1 MAAMRALV
9 FALTLL
15 ATSGAAAQAAP
26 TSYEA
31 RVRQATEQI
40 AHGDR
45 ATATTTLQ
53 AAIAEAPSRPAAY
66 CTLGEAQR
74 VASDFQGSL
83 ASFQSCLRFARDED
97 DVLQIAR
104 AMHGVATAHERLG
117 QMAEARAAWLEF
129 QRVAEGATRV
139 ASATQARE
147 RVSAIDVQGEQE
159 RVYVDVRGRIAER
172 ERIAREAAAAPPPP
186 PPTSTSR
193 GRTHR

>member
-9 FALTLL
+9 FVLTLL

-26 TSYEA
+26 TTYEG

-45 ATATTTLQ
+45 ASATTTLR
-53 AAIAEAPSRPAAY
+53 AAIAEAPARAAAY
-66 CTLGEAQR
+66 CVLGEAQR

-83 ASFQSCLRFARDED
+83 ESFQNCLRFARDED
-97 DVLQIAR
+97 DVLYIAR

-117 QMAEARAAWLEF
+117 QLTEARAAWLEY
-129 QRVAEGATRV
+129 QRFAEGATRV
-139 ASATQARE
+139 ASPTQARE

-159 RVYVDVRGRIAER
+159 RVYVDVRARIAER
-172 ERIAREAAAAPPPP
+172 ERIAREAAAAPPPS
-186 PPTSTSR
+186 PPTTGRR
-193 GRTHR
+193 GR